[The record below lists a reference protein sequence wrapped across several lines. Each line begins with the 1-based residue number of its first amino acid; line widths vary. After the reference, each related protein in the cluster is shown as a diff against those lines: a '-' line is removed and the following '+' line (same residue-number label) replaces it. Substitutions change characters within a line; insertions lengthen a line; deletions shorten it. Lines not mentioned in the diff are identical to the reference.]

1 LFSFLKFLLFFSAK
15 KPYSNFKV
23 EDTNSI
29 SPFECSKSKSFE
41 KIKLEKRSHL
51 MESKILLKDW
61 FNLNVDNPYPDQKE
75 KIELSKKT
83 NLNLSQIESW
93 FKYQRLKRKKQE
105 IKN

>member
-1 LFSFLKFLLFFSAK
+1 
-15 KPYSNFKV
+15 
-23 EDTNSI
+23 
-29 SPFECSKSKSFE
+29 
-41 KIKLEKRSHL
+41 

-93 FKYQRLKRKKQE
+93 FKYQRLKRKKQK